1 MVFPNDR
8 RSPAIDPPQEP
19 PLTPPDYGSID
30 TELSELYEWR
40 KRARNIG
47 FFSVAGLLGFNLGI
61 DYIDF
66 LSSEFRVLTAIT
78 TAGFCLFG
86 YYTYRLNYQIE
97 RLVIQ
102 TLVLQRQVIELRQ
115 QTNDS
120 KTER

>member
-1 MVFPNDR
+1 M
-8 RSPAIDPPQEP
+8 
-19 PLTPPDYGSID
+19 TPPDYGSID

-61 DYIDF
+61 DYLDF

-115 QTNDS
+115 QSHDA

>member
-1 MVFPNDR
+1 M
-8 RSPAIDPPQEP
+8 
-19 PLTPPDYGSID
+19 TPPDYGSID

-40 KRARNIG
+40 KRARNVG
-47 FFSVAGLLGFNLGI
+47 FFSVAGLLGFNFGI
-61 DYIDF
+61 DYLDF

-86 YYTYRLNYQIE
+86 YYTYRLNYQVE

-115 QTNDS
+115 QTNDIA
-120 KTER
+120 TER